1 MVTRRGGPGGP
12 FETQG
17 KRAPPVQSGAE
28 LNCYSGLVITPQ
40 AMRGG
45 APLEAP
51 AETA

>member
-1 MVTRRGGPGGP
+1 MYVPTVSLDADSVP
-12 FETQG
+12 FG
-17 KRAPPVQSGAE
+17 ISGVE
-28 LNCYSGLVITPQ
+28 LNYYSGLVITPQ